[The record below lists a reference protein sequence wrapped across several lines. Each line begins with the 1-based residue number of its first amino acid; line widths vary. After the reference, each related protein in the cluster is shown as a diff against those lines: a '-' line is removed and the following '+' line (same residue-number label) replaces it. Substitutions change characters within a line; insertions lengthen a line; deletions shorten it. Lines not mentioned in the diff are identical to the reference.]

1 MELIQVKKLII
12 MYFFISNFIFS
23 SEIVYVVNT
32 KKYHIDKT
40 CRTLKKAK
48 NIKKISFKSVGSRTA
63 CKVCS

>member
-1 MELIQVKKLII
+1 MKKII
-12 MYFFISNFIFS
+12 AMCLFISNFTFS
-23 SEIVYVVNT
+23 SGTVYIVNT

-48 NIKKISFKSVGSRTA
+48 NIKEISIKSVGSRTA